1 MIHFTNLLCLFFLFC
16 LPLLECKH
24 HRGRDFYFWPSM
36 YPVHLGECQLVVNI
50 DGWITPLLPGA
61 FYTGRVADHQ
71 LPVDP
76 YDSVMPDSLQTPGL

>member
-1 MIHFTNLLCLFFLFC
+1 
-16 LPLLECKH
+16 
-24 HRGRDFYFWPSM
+24 M

-76 YDSVMPDSLQTPGL
+76 YDSVMPDSLQPHGL